1 MNQKLL
7 LGSALLVGMASTQQA
22 LARQKKAKEQTRPNV
37 VFILADDLGYG
48 DLSCYGQE
56 KFETPNI
63 DRLAQN
69 GMRFT
74 QCYSGTTVSAPSR
87 SCLITGTHSGHTAIR
102 GNKELAPKDNSHC
115 RKTHRLFS
123 MISVMPV
130 IVQVPLVNG
139 GLAISVPRG
148 TLTNRESISFTDIIA
163 SCWHTAII
171 PIICGTT
178 ING

>member
-7 LGSALLVGMASTQQA
+7 LGSALLVGMVSTQQT
-22 LARQKKAKEQTRPNV
+22 LAQKKKAQGQTRPNV

-74 QCYSGTTVSAPSR
+74 QCTR
-87 SCLITGTHSGHTAIR
+87 
-102 GNKELAPKDNSHC
+102 EQ
-115 RKTHRLFS
+115 RL
-123 MISVMPV
+123 V
-130 IVQVPLVNG
+130 L
-139 GLAISVPRG
+139 PRV
-148 TLTNRESISFTDIIA
+148 RA
-163 SCWHTAII
+163 
-171 PIICGTT
+171 
-178 ING
+178 